1 MKYCF
6 DIQNLDADMQ
16 GALIATVQ
24 SEMITSDEAIA
35 RAYEWLDKA
44 DFMAFMAWWKTY
56 DFQPIVYAN
65 LDDECDNL
73 ITAIQREDSATVIT
87 LWAR

>member
-1 MKYCF
+1 MKYYF
-6 DIQNLDADMQ
+6 DIMNLDADMQ

-35 RAYEWLDKA
+35 RAFEWLDKPTFIK
-44 DFMAFMAWWKTY
+44 FMEWWKTY

-65 LDDECDNL
+65 LDDDCDNL
-73 ITAIQREDSATVIT
+73 ITAIQREDCATVIT
-87 LWAR
+87 VWER